1 MSFLET
7 QVLGLA
13 GTAVGKLL
21 QIKPTRRFEA
31 FSDFCSITETHNM
44 AVTATQYPIEDGTQG
59 TDHIV
64 RQPKNITWDV
74 VFGERS
80 DPQGTYQ
87 RLLDLMYSG
96 VPFTAVTG
104 LRRYDNMLL
113 VSVTANQ
120 DTHSS
125 RILKCSLTMQ
135 EVLITFPLATNMP
148 PRSQQANP
156 NVTAKTAQTGTKQL
170 QEKPV
175 RTSALE
181 DAANAVRGKK

>member
-31 FSDFCSITETHNM
+31 FSDFCSITETHNI

-64 RQPKNITWDV
+64 REPKNITWDV
-74 VFGERS
+74 IFGERS

-113 VSVTANQ
+113 VSVAANQ
-120 DTHSS
+120 DT
-125 RILKCSLTMQ
+125 RILKCTLTMQ
-135 EVLITFPLATNMP
+135 EIVITFPLATNMP

-170 QEKPV
+170 QEKPIKV
-175 RTSALE
+175 SAME
-181 DAANAVRGKK
+181 DGYQNLKKIF

>member
-31 FSDFCSITETHNM
+31 FSDFCSITETHNI
-44 AVTATQYPIEDGTQG
+44 AINATQYPIEDGTQG

-125 RILKCSLTMQ
+125 RILKCTLTMQ
-135 EVLITFPLATNMP
+135 EILITFPPLRICRRGLSRRIRMSQLKP
-148 PRSQQANP
+148 LKPERS
-156 NVTAKTAQTGTKQL
+156 
-170 QEKPV
+170 
-175 RTSALE
+175 SY
-181 DAANAVRGKK
+181 KKNRLVNRD